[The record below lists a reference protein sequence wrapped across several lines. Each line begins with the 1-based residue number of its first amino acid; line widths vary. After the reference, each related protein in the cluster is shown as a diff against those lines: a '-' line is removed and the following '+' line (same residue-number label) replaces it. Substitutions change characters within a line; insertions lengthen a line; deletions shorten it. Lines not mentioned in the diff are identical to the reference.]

1 MSLDPYAASDMV
13 TSLRGPPWACR
24 GAFLCSVH
32 SWDTHR
38 TGRETR
44 VLGSRG
50 IVVLDETQGC
60 YCCTIELALSGCH
73 LFLPVRR
80 CRPLIPVMPRRRSA
94 VRATPRPWCDARAL
108 HAGNIIANLVI
119 KMPIFGIFFRK
130 ITLFR
135 AQIARGTSAIVFL
148 VDCGPAMSSMGLFPG
163 LGGHRRRL
171 IVDSTKVHR

>member
-1 MSLDPYAASDMV
+1 VLWPCGRVVDDARAHMSLDPYAASDMV

-80 CRPLIPVMPRRRSA
+80 CRPLIPVMPRRRRA
-94 VRATPRPWCDARAL
+94 VHATPRPCRDARAF

-119 KMPIFGIFFRK
+119 KMPIFGIFSEKSLYFELRSPGGPRQS
-130 ITLFR
+130 FSWS
-135 AQIARGTSAIVFL
+135 IA
-148 VDCGPAMSSMGLFPG
+148 GLQ
-163 LGGHRRRL
+163 
-171 IVDSTKVHR
+171 